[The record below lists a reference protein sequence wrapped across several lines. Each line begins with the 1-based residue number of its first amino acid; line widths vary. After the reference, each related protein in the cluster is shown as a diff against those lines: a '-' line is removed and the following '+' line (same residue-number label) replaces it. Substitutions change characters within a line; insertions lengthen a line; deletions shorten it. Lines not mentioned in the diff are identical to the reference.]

1 VTVEATLTRL
11 GLELPDLEDMYR
23 ANPYGARHVSHVA
36 VRDTLYVSAH
46 TPRRNNTYY
55 LPGMITRELTLE
67 QGYEAARYAA
77 VTVLGVVK
85 YALGD
90 LDRVSQLVQMQALV
104 HCPPGFTQFA
114 HVLNGA
120 TDLFVELYGERGRS
134 TRMGIGTQAI
144 TANASVELCITLV
157 FEGEGVRPGLAR
169 DYARE

>member
-1 VTVEATLTRL
+1 VNTEATLQRL

-23 ANPYGARHVSHVA
+23 PNPFGARHVSHVA
-36 VRDTLYVSAH
+36 VRDMLYVSAH
-46 TPRRNNTYY
+46 TPRRNGTYY
-55 LPGMITRELTLE
+55 LPGMITRDLTLE

-90 LDRVSQLVQMQALV
+90 LDRVSQLVQLQALV

-144 TANASVELCITLV
+144 TANASVELCVTLL
-157 FEGEGVRPGLAR
+157 FEGDAVRPGLAR
-169 DYARE
+169 DYAT